1 VSDMELERKESL
13 SRVEAAKRLAT
24 FAEALAAGE
33 KVELDLGGTSLSLH
47 VAEDVRMEFEVSV
60 KGDEIEVE
68 MELKW
73 STTPPRAPRRR
84 A

>member
-1 VSDMELERKESL
+1 MSDMELERKESL
-13 SRVEAAKRLAT
+13 SRAEAAKRLAT

-33 KVELDLGGTSLSLH
+33 KVKLDLGGTSLTLH
-47 VAEDVRMEFEVSV
+47 VADDVRMEFEVEV
-60 KGDEIEVE
+60 TGDEIEVE

-73 STTPPRAPRRR
+73 STTPPQAARRR